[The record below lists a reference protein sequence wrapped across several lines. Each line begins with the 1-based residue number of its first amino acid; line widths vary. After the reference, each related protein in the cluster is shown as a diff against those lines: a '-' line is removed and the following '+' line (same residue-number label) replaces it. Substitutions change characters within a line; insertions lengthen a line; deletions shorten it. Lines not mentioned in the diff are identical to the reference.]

1 MKKYI
6 VTIGSSFVLDLELTA
21 EMAHTCYHSGDCYD
35 DVKFVRKMPEIQ
47 EQMSKIDEDT
57 LRKVIN
63 EIWGEKI
70 ANEMDREMLEC
81 YALFEAAALFVDGEY
96 EEKVT

>member
-6 VTIGSSFVLDLELTA
+6 VTIGSSFIIDLELTA
-21 EMAHTCYHSGDCYD
+21 DIAHSCYHSGICDE
-35 DVKFVRKMPEIQ
+35 DVQNAQKLPEIQ

-63 EIWGEKI
+63 EIWGDKI
-70 ANEMDREMLEC
+70 ATEMDREMLEC
-81 YALFEAAALFVDGEY
+81 YALFEASALFVDGNY
-96 EEKVT
+96 EEIET